1 MFREIPTVLTA
12 EEIIDKM
19 FRRAKKVEVS
29 LSRNRLLMHRNL
41 SIAKIFTA
49 RDVAVSTLQKYVR
62 AFPYIN
68 KLHPFYSS
76 LLDLLLD
83 KNQYKKSLGTLKW
96 ATGRIESFADKYA
109 KKVKGCG
116 SIDDTVRLRK
126 EFYGRAASIIKQ
138 ITPHLRFLAEAREV
152 MRKLPDI
159 DTSLP
164 TVVIAGYPNV
174 GKSELVRKLS
184 TARPEIASYPFTTKG
199 IIVGYLEDRDSRIQ
213 FVDTPGLLDRPLEKR
228 NSIEKQAIL
237 ALRYLAN
244 LIVFVFD
251 PSETCGYPM
260 DVQERLLHELR
271 EQFPIKI
278 IVVDNKKDLIERNSD
293 YLKISAK
300 TGEGIEALVKMI
312 REIFHGQSA

>member
-1 MFREIPTVLTA
+1 
-12 EEIIDKM
+12 M

-29 LSRNRLLMHRNL
+29 LSRNRLLMHKNL

-49 RDVAVSTLQKYVR
+49 RDVAVSTLQKYIR

-68 KLHPFYSS
+68 KMHPFYSS

-83 KNQYKKSLGTLKW
+83 KNQYKKSLGVLKW

-109 KKVKGCG
+109 RKVKGCG

-126 EFYGRAASIIKQ
+126 EFYGRGASILKQ
-138 ITPHLRFLAEAREV
+138 IAPHLRFLAQAREV

-159 DTSLP
+159 NPSLP

-199 IIVGYLEDRDSRIQ
+199 IFVGYFENKDGKIQ

-237 ALRYLAN
+237 ALKYLAN
-244 LIVFVFD
+244 LIVFMFD
-251 PSETCGYPM
+251 PSETCGYPI
-260 DVQERLLHELR
+260 DVQKRLLSELQ
-271 EQFPIKI
+271 EQFSTKI
-278 IVVDNKKDLIERNSD
+278 IVVDNKKDLMERDSK

-300 TGEGIEALVKMI
+300 TGEGIDSLIKMI
-312 REIFHGQSA
+312 LKNL